1 MDQDHNRYQYRVPV
15 GLSMPSRRMVI
26 FGIAVF
32 LAIFVAPSL
41 VEPVTDALWFHHMGH
56 LDVFITL
63 IGTNWITAA
72 AASLGFLLVAWI
84 NLKIAGKQPVQR
96 AIVMA
101 PYESRRVIPQDAIK
115 RISLFVVILMVLVPL
130 AMAAYGYQ
138 NGMEMLRFLH
148 KQPFGSADPL
158 FGKDVGFYV
167 FALPAMEFLQQWLI
181 FTLAVTLIVT
191 TARYLEQEEIIL
203 PTGRVLGLTLPQR
216 MKIHLSLLVALL
228 FLAIA
233 WGYRLDM
240 LQLTFSQ
247 SSLITGAGYA
257 DVHALL
263 PAYKALVGISV
274 FCALVVL
281 VGIGRKG
288 IHLLVGGIALLVVLH
303 VLGTTLI
310 PSAVEQFVVK
320 PNELE
325 KEAPYIAWNIR
336 STRDAFGL
344 SRIETREFPAEPTL
358 TAEAVF
364 NHTVILE
371 NIKLWDKRPIKAT
384 YKQLQEIRLYYDF
397 PFITVDR
404 YKVNNRLWQVFL
416 AGRELELNALPRQ
429 AQTWVNQHI
438 TFTHGYGICLSPVNR
453 VQGEGIPDFW
463 VKDIPPKSKYPE
475 LKVTRPEI
483 YYGLKTNNYVL
494 VKTNTKEFDYP
505 KGTDNAYTNYQGD
518 GGVPI
523 GNLLTR
529 LLFAW
534 RFSDQK
540 LLFTTYLNSNS
551 RIMFHRE
558 VLDRVR
564 TLAPFLR
571 YEGLAYLVLAKGHLY
586 WIVDAYTTTDNYPY
600 STPYPYSSVGEEF
613 NYLRNSVKAVVDAYN
628 GNVDLYV
635 MDPSD
640 PIIRCYQEIF
650 PSLFKSKDQMPEEIL
665 EHIRY
670 PRGMFQVQSTMYATY
685 HMTDPNVFYN
695 KEDQWDFPNEIYADN
710 QQRLNPY
717 YIILRLPEEKRE
729 SFLLIT
735 PFTPTNKPNMVAW
748 MCAKCEP
755 DQYGRII
762 VYTLPKRRLIYGPMQ
777 VEARIN
783 QDPKISSVLTLW
795 GQQGSRVIRGD
806 LLVIPIHNSLIY
818 VEPVYI
824 VSSQGE
830 LPELKRVI
838 VAYGEKVAMGRTLT
852 DALNNLFGSNK
863 AAPGAPGEEI
873 KGPKAQRKSVA
884 DLVREALSRLKAAEK
899 EAGSGNWKSFGE
911 ELDALK
917 AILKELS
924 HREVKE

>member
-1 MDQDHNRYQYRVPV
+1 MDQDQNQYQYRVPV
-15 GLSMPSRRMVI
+15 NIPMPSKGMVI
-26 FGIAVF
+26 FGIAVC
-32 LAIFVAPSL
+32 LGIFVIPSL
-41 VEPVTDALWFHHMGH
+41 VEPLTDVLWFHHMGQ
-56 LDVFITL
+56 LKVFITL
-63 IGTNWITAA
+63 ISTNWITAA
-72 AASLGFLLVAWI
+72 SAALGFLLVAWI
-84 NLKIAGKQPVQR
+84 NLTIAGRQPAQT
-96 AIVMA
+96 AIVRA
-101 PYESRRVIPQDAIK
+101 PYEARRVVSPDAIK
-115 RISLFVVILMVLVPL
+115 RISLFVTILVVLVPL
-130 AMAAYGYQ
+130 GMAAYGYQ

-148 KQPFGSADPL
+148 RQPFGTTDPL

-167 FALPAMEFLQQWLI
+167 FTLPALEFLQQWLL
-181 FTLAVTLIVT
+181 FTIAATLVIT
-191 TARYLEQEEIIL
+191 TARYLEQEEILL

-216 MKIHLSLLVALL
+216 MKVHLSVLVALL
-228 FLAIA
+228 FCAIA

-257 DVHALL
+257 DIHALL
-263 PAYKALVGISV
+263 PAYKALMVISL
-274 FCALVVL
+274 FCVLVVL
-281 VGIGRKG
+281 AGIGRKG
-288 IHLLVGGIALLVVLH
+288 IHLLVGGVVLLMALH
-303 VLGTTLI
+303 LLGTTLI

-320 PNELE
+320 PNELA
-325 KEAPYIAWNIR
+325 KETPYIAWNIKA
-336 STRDAFGL
+336 TREAFGL
-344 SRIETREFPAEPTL
+344 EKIETKEFPAEPTL
-358 TAEAVF
+358 TADEVF
-364 NHTVILE
+364 NHTTIIE

-404 YKVNNRLWQVFL
+404 YRVNNRLWQVFL
-416 AGRELELNALPRQ
+416 AGRELQLDALPQQ
-429 AQTWVNQHI
+429 AQTWVNQRI

-483 YYGLKTNNYVL
+483 YYGLKTEDYVL

-505 KGTDNAYTNYQGD
+505 KGSDNAYTSYQGD

-523 GNLLTR
+523 GALWRR

-534 RFSDQK
+534 RFYDQK
-540 LLFTTYLNSNS
+540 LLFTTYLNKES
-551 RIMFHRE
+551 RIMFHRQ
-558 VLDRVR
+558 VLERVR

-586 WIVDAYTTTDNYPY
+586 WIVDAYTTTNNYPY
-600 STPYPYSSVGEEF
+600 STPYPYSPALEQF

-628 GNVDLYV
+628 GEVNLYV

-640 PIIRCYQEIF
+640 PIVRCYEEIF
-650 PSLFKSKDQMPEEIL
+650 PTLFKDKSQMPREIL

-717 YIILRLPEEKRE
+717 YIILRLPDEKKE
-729 SFLLIT
+729 SFLIIT

-755 DQYGRII
+755 DQYGRLI

-806 LLVIPIHNSLIY
+806 LLVIPIGKSLIY

-838 VAYGEKVAMGRTLT
+838 AAYGESVAMGRNLT
-852 DALNNLFGSNK
+852 EALQMLFGKGTAKSSTPAK
-863 AAPGAPGEEI
+863 GAAEEES
-873 KGPKAQRKSVA
+873 KGTAEM
-884 DLVREALSRLKAAEK
+884 VREALKRLKAAEQK
-899 EAGSGNWKSFGE
+899 AGAGDWKSFGE
-911 ELDALK
+911 ELEALK
-917 AILKELS
+917 GILQDLS
-924 HREVKE
+924 KRTR